1 MKNEN
6 LQYNNNYQQT
16 CVCCGAPIPEG
27 RMTCLKC
34 EKYTEGLY
42 VPINEAKSIKRRKWF
57 RKRD

>member
-1 MKNEN
+1 MKNERI
-6 LQYNNNYQQT
+6 QIENYQQT

-42 VPINEAKSIKRRKWF
+42 LPIKEAKGKKRRKWF